1 MLKVEGIAFRF
12 LPDPV
17 QIKNALEVSGNFNSV
32 QLVCTICHST
42 IELKHVIMCSEVSG
56 DLV

>member
-17 QIKNALEVSGNFNSV
+17 QIKNALEVGILNSLFLK
-32 QLVCTICHST
+32 LVCFAVC
-42 IELKHVIMCSEVSG
+42 
-56 DLV
+56 

>member
-17 QIKNALEVSGNFNSV
+17 QIKNALEVSFFFYYYV
-32 QLVCTICHST
+32 KECWLT
-42 IELKHVIMCSEVSG
+42 L
-56 DLV
+56 L